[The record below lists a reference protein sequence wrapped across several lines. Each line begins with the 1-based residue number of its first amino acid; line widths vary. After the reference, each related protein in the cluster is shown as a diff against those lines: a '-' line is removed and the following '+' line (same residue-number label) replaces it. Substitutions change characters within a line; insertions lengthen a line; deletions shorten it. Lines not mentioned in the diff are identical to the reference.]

1 MQQPKTRTVVYL
13 LSLVIA
19 IPLLSSMSANARGTL
34 TTQATTSPE
43 GRWIW
48 KQAARKNKPQAQF
61 TITIKRQGN
70 HPGSRPGDIVSG
82 VYSVDE
88 FINGKWQ
95 GEDGNQTPFRG
106 EVNGNTVR
114 IEFDPSATVP
124 GYQENVIYAA
134 PTDGRKPSISVLT
147 LSGKTLLWR
156 MVSGPKVE
164 GVPARFTLRR
174 DRKRAASRRA

>member
-1 MQQPKTRTVVYL
+1 MPQSKTSTLVYL
-13 LSLVIA
+13 LSIVLA
-19 IPLLSSMSANARGTL
+19 ILLLSSISANAQGT
-34 TTQATTSPE
+34 QSAKATSSE

-61 TITIKRQGN
+61 TITITRQGN
-70 HPGSRPGDIVSG
+70 QQRNRQGDIVSG

-134 PTDGRKPSISVLT
+134 PTDGRKPSIAVLT